1 MSPDPGSHQTRE
13 ASGPGFVQF
22 DEPGLIKLTQEGEC
36 GAFDQLVR
44 HHQNMVYA
52 VCMRMLCDAYE
63 AEDVAQDV
71 FVRAYR
77 SIHSF
82 RGESKFSTWL
92 IAIAMN
98 LCRNRRRWWV
108 RRRRAIAGSLDEKIQ
123 TQDGAIAY
131 DAEDT
136 SPTPSD
142 EAQSKETQEYILI
155 ALQKLS
161 DAERK
166 MIVLRD
172 LQGYSYE
179 EIGEILQVRVGTVK
193 SRLNRARMQLRT
205 LLDGWLHEV

>member
-1 MSPDPGSHQTRE
+1 MSLDPGSNPTRE
-13 ASGPGFVQF
+13 IPGRKSVRF
-22 DEPGLIKLTQEGEC
+22 DESGLIRQCQKGES
-36 GAFDQLVR
+36 GAFDQLVV

-52 VCMRMLCDAYE
+52 VCMRMLSDAYE

-77 SIHSF
+77 SIKSF

-92 IAIAMN
+92 VAIAMN
-98 LCRNRRRWWV
+98 LCRNRRRWWA
-108 RRRRAIAGSLDEKIQ
+108 RRRRSIAGSLQDAIQ
-123 TQDGAIAY
+123 TEDGTISY
-131 DAEDT
+131 DAEDA

-142 EAQSKETQEYILI
+142 SAQSKEVQEHILI
-155 ALQKLS
+155 TMQKLS
-161 DAERK
+161 DTERK

-179 EIGEILQVRVGTVK
+179 EIAEILKIRVGTVK

-205 LLDGWLHEV
+205 LLGGWLHEV